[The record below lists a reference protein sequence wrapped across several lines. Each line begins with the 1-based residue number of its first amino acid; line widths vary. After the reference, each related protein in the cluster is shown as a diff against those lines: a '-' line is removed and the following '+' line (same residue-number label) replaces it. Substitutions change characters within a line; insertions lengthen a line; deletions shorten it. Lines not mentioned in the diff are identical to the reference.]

1 MALLTMK
8 DASASGAAVGRA
20 RRAAAAAERGSS
32 LLFAL
37 IALALLSLAA
47 VALTRS
53 VSTGAL
59 IIGNLGFKQDAALA
73 SDQAAESA
81 MAWIQANTVGA
92 TLLNDLPASGYY
104 ATSLDALDPTGRK
117 TTVATRAVVDW
128 DANNCAGVNGA
139 YSSCLTPAAEVT
151 INGNRARYV
160 ITRLCAAAG
169 DPDAVGNSCMSPLL
183 AGGPDDQNRAGY
195 DYAKPTSFGSVT
207 TAPMYRIVVRTVGA
221 RGTVSFTE
229 AIVHL

>member
-1 MALLTMK
+1 MTWKHALGSK
-8 DASASGAAVGRA
+8 EAEHPGGRIVAAS
-20 RRAAAAAERGSS
+20 ERGAS

-37 IALALLSLAA
+37 IALVLLSLAA
-47 VALTRS
+47 IALTRS
-53 VSTGAL
+53 VNTGSL

-73 SDQAAESA
+73 ADQAAEAA
-81 MAWIQANTVGA
+81 MAWIQANVAGA
-92 TLLNDLPASGYY
+92 ALLNDLPASGYY

-117 TTVATRAVVDW
+117 TSVTTRAVVDW
-128 DANNCAGVNGA
+128 DADNCAGVSGT
-139 YSSCLTPAAEVT
+139 YSSCITPSAETT

-169 DPDAVGNSCMSPLL
+169 DPDALGNSCMSPLI
-183 AGGPDDQNRAGY
+183 GGNPDDQNRAGY
-195 DYAKPTSFGSVT
+195 DYAKPTSLGSST

>member
-1 MALLTMK
+1 MSRNEARTGGSTRPAGK
-8 DASASGAAVGRA
+8 TVAAHEHGA
-20 RRAAAAAERGSS
+20 S

-53 VSTGAL
+53 VNTGSL
-59 IIGNLGFKQDAALA
+59 IVGNLGFKQDAALA
-73 SDQAAESA
+73 SDQAAEAA
-81 MAWIQANTVGA
+81 MAWIQANVAGA
-92 TLLNDLPASGYY
+92 VLLNDLPAAGYY

-117 TTVATRAVVDW
+117 TAVTTRAVVDW
-128 DANNCAGVNGA
+128 DANSCAGVSGT
-139 YSSCLTPAAEVT
+139 YSSCITPSAEAT
-151 INGNRARYV
+151 INGNRSRYV

-169 DPDAVGNSCMSPLL
+169 DPDAVGNSCMSPLI
-183 AGGPDDQNRAGY
+183 AGNPDDQNRAGY
-195 DYAKPTSFGSVT
+195 DYAKPTSFGSSA

>member
-1 MALLTMK
+1 MK
-8 DASASGAAVGRA
+8 REETRT
-20 RRAAAAAERGSS
+20 RRAVRAGCRTVAAGERGAS

-37 IALALLSLAA
+37 IALVLLSLAA

-53 VSTGAL
+53 VNTGSL
-59 IIGNLGFKQDAALA
+59 IVGNLGFKQEAALA
-73 SDQAAESA
+73 SDRAAETA
-81 MAWIQANTVGA
+81 MAWIQANIAGA
-92 TLLNDLPASGYY
+92 ALLNDLPAAGYY

-117 TTVATRAVVDW
+117 TDVSTRAVVDW
-128 DANNCAGVNGA
+128 EADSCAGVSGA
-139 YSSCLTPAAEVT
+139 YSSCITPSAETTV
-151 INGNRARYV
+151 NGNRSRFV

-169 DPDAVGNSCMSPLL
+169 DPDAAGNSCMSPLI
-183 AGGPDDQNRAGY
+183 GGNPDDQNRAGY
-195 DYAKPTSFGSVT
+195 DYAKPTSFGNSV